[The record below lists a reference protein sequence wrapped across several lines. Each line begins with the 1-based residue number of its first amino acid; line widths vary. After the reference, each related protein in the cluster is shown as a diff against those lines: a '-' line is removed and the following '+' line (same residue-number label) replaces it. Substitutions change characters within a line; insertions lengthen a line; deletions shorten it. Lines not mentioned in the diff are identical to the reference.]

1 MTEAPSTLRELV
13 GAYLTEQCTVII
25 DAEPALRS
33 GENVVHVTRVA
44 VRRLRSTIR
53 VFGDLFDVA
62 QAGHLE
68 DELVWWAGLLGVV
81 RDLDILAE
89 GLTSELAELP
99 AELVLGSVASAI
111 STEIAAE
118 RKAGM
123 DVVLET
129 MGSERYRTLVG
140 LVHAWRDAPPFT
152 AAADI
157 PADKVKGYVKRAE
170 KKVRKRLAGAVAAR
184 EAGEEGA
191 DELFHSARKAGKR
204 HRYAVEATL
213 PLWGAKAEKIVAA
226 RKDLQDVLGSHQD
239 RAVSAA
245 FLRELGGRLGVR
257 CGVNGFTYGLLYGRI
272 VAAGDR
278 LVEDLRPYL

>member
-25 DAEPALRS
+25 DAEAALRG

-68 DELVWWAGLLGVV
+68 DELVWWAGLLGAV
-81 RDLDILAE
+81 RDRDILQATMTE
-89 GLTSELAELP
+89 QLAELP
-99 AELVLGSVASAI
+99 AELVLGSVESTI
-111 STEIAAE
+111 STEIAVA

-123 DVVLET
+123 DVVLEA
-129 MGSERYRTLVG
+129 MGSERYRELVA
-140 LVHAWRDAPPFT
+140 LVHAWRGDPPFT
-152 AAADI
+152 AAADA
-157 PADKVKGYVKRAE
+157 PADTIKGYIKRAE
-170 KKVRKRLAGAVAAR
+170 KKVRRRLAAAVAAR
-184 EAGEEGA
+184 QAGEEGA

-204 HRYAVEATL
+204 HRYAVEAAV
-213 PLWGAKAEKIVAA
+213 PLWGAKADKVVAA
-226 RKDLQDVLGSHQD
+226 RKNLQDILGHHQD

-257 CGVNGFTYGLLYGRI
+257 CGVNGFTYGLLYARM
-272 VAAGDR
+272 VAAGDT
-278 LVEDLRPYL
+278 LVDDLRPYL

>member
-13 GAYLTEQCTVII
+13 GAYLTEQCTVIL

-62 QAGHLE
+62 RAGHLE
-68 DELVWWAGLLGVV
+68 DELVWWAGLLGAV

-89 GLTSELAELP
+89 EMTAQLSELP
-99 AELVLGSVASAI
+99 PELVLGPVPSTIA
-111 STEIAAE
+111 TEIAAE
-118 RKAGM
+118 RKTAMG
-123 DVVLET
+123 VVLEA
-129 MGSERYRTLVG
+129 MDSERYRNLVA
-140 LVHAWRDAPPFT
+140 LVHAWRDDPPWT
-152 AAADI
+152 AAADVPVEKI
-157 PADKVKGYVKRAE
+157 KGYVKRAE
-170 KKVRKRLAGAVAAR
+170 KKVRKRLAAAVAAR

-204 HRYAVEATL
+204 HRYAVEAAL

-226 RKDLQDVLGSHQD
+226 RKDLQDVLGHHQD

-257 CGVNGFTYGLLYGRI
+257 CGVNGFTYGLLYARVVG
-272 VAAGDR
+272 AGDT

>member
-25 DAEPALRS
+25 DAEPALRG

-68 DELVWWAGLLGVV
+68 DELVWWAGLLGAV

-89 GLTSELAELP
+89 GLTAQLTELP
-99 AELVLGSVASAI
+99 PELVLGAVESTIA
-111 STEIAAE
+111 TEIAAE

-123 DVVLET
+123 DVVVEA
-129 MGSERYRTLVG
+129 MDSERYRQLVAR
-140 LVHAWRDAPPFT
+140 VQAWRSDPPLT
-152 AAADI
+152 EAADQ
-157 PADKVKGYVKRAE
+157 PAEKVKGYVKRAE
-170 KKVRKRLAGAVAAR
+170 KKVRKRLTAAVAAR
-184 EAGEEGA
+184 EAGEKGA

-204 HRYAVEATL
+204 HRYAVEAAL

-226 RKDLQDVLGSHQD
+226 RKDLQDVLGHHQD
-239 RAVSAA
+239 RAVSAV
-245 FLRELGGRLGVR
+245 FLRDLGGRLGVR
-257 CGVNGFTYGLLYGRI
+257 CGVNGFTYGLLYAR
-272 VAAGDR
+272 VLAAGDT
-278 LVEDLRPYL
+278 LVADLRPYL